1 METTPRRGS
10 GFQKPQAVTVLRQG
24 QKGTASSTFVSE
36 TQTHLEE
43 VTQIPLFLCL
53 SCPHALRPAPLPRP
67 KGGQQPVCLL
77 LPCYLTKTS
86 SRHGLTSHPPVAV
99 VRCDTSVCYC
109 LPQSLL
115 ASSILCVATIW
126 IDPGEPRG
134 VTTPPPP
141 MDDTIWA
148 DEDVLALSP
157 RGLLVASYLGLLQD
171 TQDT

>member
-67 KGGQQPVCLL
+67 KGGQQPVFAASL
-77 LPCYLTKTS
+77 LPYHNILKAWSHIS
-86 SRHGLTSHPPVAV
+86 SISFV
-99 VRCDTSVCYC
+99 VRCDTFVCHY
-109 LPQSLL
+109 LPQSWYVYPL
-115 ASSILCVATIW
+115 LCVATTW

-157 RGLLVASYLGLLQD
+157 RGLLVALYFGLLQD